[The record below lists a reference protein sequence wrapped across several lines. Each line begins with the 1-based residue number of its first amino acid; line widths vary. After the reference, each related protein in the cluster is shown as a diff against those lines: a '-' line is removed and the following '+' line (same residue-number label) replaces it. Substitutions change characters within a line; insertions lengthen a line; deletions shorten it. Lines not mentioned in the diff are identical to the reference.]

1 MTRSPVPWL
10 DRSAV
15 VALGRSLG
23 FDAVGVTSADPF
35 PELEPRLAQ
44 YADRGRTGFEWHA
57 DKQRID
63 PRAWMPEAKSLI
75 AVALAYLT
83 PAGRDLARR
92 HPRRDTRAGEHTA
105 YGQTSV
111 YTYGV
116 DYHSVMHERLRAFAA
131 ALEEFVG
138 HKITAQ
144 VAVDTSPLV
153 DRRVAERAGIGWV
166 GKNCMFFTP
175 PYGSYVFLGTLGVDI
190 NIPPNALEQT
200 AACGTCSLCLDACPT
215 GALLGPGVI
224 DATRCLS
231 YVTQMKGIIPRDL
244 RKALGRRVF
253 GCDTCQW
260 VCPQNHRSESASH
273 AEFTPVMELA
283 YPDLIAI
290 LALSNRQFE
299 RMYGHTAGAWRGL
312 RTWQRNALIALGNC
326 KDAAAVP
333 HILPFLQSP
342 RPELRASAAWA
353 LAQIDSEDCRVAVAH
368 AITQEV
374 DESVREDMQAST
386 EFNQSNGSK
395 GPQ

>member
-1 MTRSPVPWL
+1 MTCAPAPRL
-10 DRSAV
+10 DRTAV

-23 FDAVGVTSADPF
+23 FDAVGVTTAAPF
-35 PELEPRLAQ
+35 PELAPRLAE
-44 YADRGRTGFEWHA
+44 YADRGRTGFEWQV
-57 DKQRID
+57 DRERID
-63 PRAWMPEAKSLI
+63 PRTWMPDAKSLI

-92 HPRRDTRAGEHTA
+92 HPQRDTKAEEHTV

-116 DYHSVMHERLRAFAA
+116 DYHSVMHERLRAFAT
-131 ALEEFVG
+131 ALEELVG
-138 HKITAQ
+138 HKIATQ

-166 GKNCMFFTP
+166 GKNCMFFVP
-175 PYGSYVFLGTLGVDI
+175 PYGSYVFLGTLGVD
-190 NIPPNALEQT
+190 LEILPDAVEQP
-200 AACGTCSLCLDACPT
+200 AACGACSLCLDACPT

-244 RKALGRRVF
+244 RKPLGRRVF

-260 VCPQNHRSESASH
+260 VCPENRRSENASH
-273 AEFTPVMELA
+273 TEFAPMMELA

-290 LALSNRQFE
+290 LAMSNRQFE
-299 RMYGHTAGAWRGL
+299 RTYGHTAGAWRGL

-326 KDAAAVP
+326 KDVAGVP

-342 RPELRASAAWA
+342 RAELRASAAWA
-353 LAQIDSEDCRVAVAH
+353 LAQIGSEECRVAVAV
-368 AITQEV
+368 AIAQEA
-374 DESVREDMQAST
+374 DESVREDMQASI
-386 EFNQSNGSK
+386 ELYKSS
-395 GPQ
+395 